1 MNSLQILYK
10 SFDSKRMSNKNIT
23 NVSIF
28 LDENDTVIVGN
39 TLTQY
44 YMNDSC
50 KKRKQKK
57 TNGHKNRPNNDF
69 FKIEVTL

>member
-10 SFDSKRMSNKNIT
+10 SFDSKRMSNKNIM

-39 TLTQY
+39 TRLVSITY
-44 YMNDSC
+44 
-50 KKRKQKK
+50 
-57 TNGHKNRPNNDF
+57 
-69 FKIEVTL
+69 E